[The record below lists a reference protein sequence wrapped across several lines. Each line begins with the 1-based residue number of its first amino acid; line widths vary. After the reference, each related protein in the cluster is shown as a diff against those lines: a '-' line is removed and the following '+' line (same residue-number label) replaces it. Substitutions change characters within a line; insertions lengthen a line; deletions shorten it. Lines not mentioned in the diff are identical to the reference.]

1 MRRMIE
7 ALKEGRA
14 YDHIS
19 NNGHEMSKDDLIR
32 IIKEYDYA
40 IHSVERIGDKP
51 QDLYDAIAEELEDYA
66 E

>member
-1 MRRMIE
+1 MKAMVE

-19 NNGHEMSKDDLIR
+19 NNGYAMSKDDLVR

-40 IHSVERIGDKP
+40 IHTLGSDAQKI
-51 QDLYDAIAEELEDYA
+51 YDEIADELADYIY